1 MEIWLECQNCRQV
14 DQQIFALASL
24 TTQRNIYLLMKWKH
38 FEEKCNKKNKETM
51 PDQSDGQCLSHMI
64 SRVTKFFK
72 HEIIEI
78 FQLHVTMYNTQIMA

>member
-1 MEIWLECQNCRQV
+1 
-14 DQQIFALASL
+14 
-24 TTQRNIYLLMKWKH
+24 
-38 FEEKCNKKNKETM
+38 M

-78 FQLHVTMYNTQIMA
+78 FQLHVTMYNTQTMA

>member
-24 TTQRNIYLLMKWKH
+24 TTQRNIYLFMKWKH

-64 SRVTKFFK
+64 SCVTKFFK

-78 FQLHVTMYNTQIMA
+78 FQLHVTMYNTQTMA